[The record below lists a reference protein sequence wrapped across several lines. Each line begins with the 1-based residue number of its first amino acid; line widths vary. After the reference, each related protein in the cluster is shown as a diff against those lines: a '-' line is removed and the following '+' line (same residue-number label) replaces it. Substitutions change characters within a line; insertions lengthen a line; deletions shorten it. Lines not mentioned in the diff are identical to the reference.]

1 MGDDHPSRAGRSIAH
16 REGLPSV
23 AGRLEG
29 RDHLVGPPALDLFF
43 GEDRRKLYESGL
55 DRVIDG

>member
-16 REGLPSV
+16 REGFPSV

-29 RDHLVGPPALDLFF
+29 RDHLVGPPALHLFF
-43 GEDRRKLYESGL
+43 GEDPAKT
-55 DRVIDG
+55 V